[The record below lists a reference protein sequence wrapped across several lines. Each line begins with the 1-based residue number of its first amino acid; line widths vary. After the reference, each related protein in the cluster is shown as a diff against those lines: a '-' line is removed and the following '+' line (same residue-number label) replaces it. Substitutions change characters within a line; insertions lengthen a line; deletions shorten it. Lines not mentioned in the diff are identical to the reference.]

1 MGREKG
7 VTGEVVA
14 FLEEFRAGLERVF
27 VWEFRIWTDCL
38 RPLANLSRKVG

>member
-7 VTGEVVA
+7 LTGEVVA
-14 FLEEFRAGLERVF
+14 LLEDFRAGLERVV
-27 VWEFRIWTDCL
+27 VWGFRIWTDCL